1 MLTAEEN
8 ELLCRVEGDAPMGQ
22 LMRRHWIPVCMAEE
36 VPEADG
42 TPLRAKLLGQELV
55 VFRDSD
61 GRLGVLDEH
70 CPHRGAS
77 LVYGRNEEGGLRC
90 LYHGWKFDVEG
101 TVMEMPS
108 EPAASSLANKTQH
121 RAYPAR
127 EGGGYIW
134 VYMGPAAEM
143 PEFQMPAW
151 APSEDARISIV
162 KIHAAA
168 NWAQTLEGGI
178 DSAHS
183 SNLHASD
190 IQAARVDGGT
200 KATAAIWARPTTD
213 KAPRF
218 QSQATDYGFRYAAI
232 RRPIQNASTQDYVRI
247 TEFIAPFTALIPPN
261 NLYNVALMN
270 IPLDDTN
277 TMYYFMAWSDKG
289 PGIDQ
294 EAWRKFCGAQPG
306 IDLDSEYKKLRN
318 RGNHYQQDRK
328 AMKLGNFTGI
338 HGIPNQDMAMW
349 ESMAPIVDRSRDRLG
364 ASDLAIVEFRRIMVD
379 AVKQFRDGGKAIGA
393 DKSFA
398 PNRSLAAFEGMV
410 PKGTDWRTLLTTA
423 VTTTDAAADTSTEKT
438 SA

>member
-1 MLTAEEN
+1 MLTAEDN

-22 LMRRHWIPVCMAEE
+22 LMRRHWLPVCMSEE
-36 VPEADG
+36 IPEPDG
-42 TPLRAKLLGQELV
+42 TPVRAKLLGEELV

-61 GRLGVLDEH
+61 GRVGVLHEH
-70 CPHRGAS
+70 CPHRGPS

-101 TVMEMPS
+101 TVLEMPS
-108 EPAASSLANKTQH
+108 EPQASDLAKKTKH
-121 RAYPAR
+121 KAYPAH
-127 EGGGYIW
+127 EGGGYVW
-134 VYMGPAAEM
+134 AYMGPAAEM
-143 PEFQMPAW
+143 PNFQMPAW
-151 APSEDARISIV
+151 APTPDTRISIV
-162 KIHAAA
+162 KMHAAA

-200 KATAAIWARPTTD
+200 KATASIWARPTTD

-218 QSQATDYGFRYAAI
+218 QAQPTPYGFRYAAI
-232 RRPIQNASTQDYVRI
+232 RRPIQNAATQDYVRI

-261 NLYNVALMN
+261 NVYNVALMN
-270 IPLDDTN
+270 VPLDDTN

-306 IDLDSEYKKLRN
+306 IDLDRDYRKLRN
-318 RGNHYQQDRK
+318 RDNDYKQDRN

-379 AVKQFRDGGKAIGA
+379 AVKKFRDGGRAIGT
-393 DKSFA
+393 DPSC
-398 PNRSLAAFEGMV
+398 PPHVSLAAFEGMV
-410 PKGTDWRTLLTTA
+410 PKGSDWRTLGTA
-423 VTTTDAAADTSTEKT
+423 SVKAAA
-438 SA
+438 